1 MIVYLAAAIITI
13 VIVFHILLSLPSD
26 RRDGGG
32 PISIEPRMH
41 EIWLENDLSGRS
53 LASAA
58 AAAAATLSPLSLAI
72 INSALC
78 GRHGRRPSHRTNP
91 PPLSSHPKR
100 NPLTRCLDDAT
111 FVLALCGGAVAAARD
126 GWVDR
131 I

>member
-53 LASAA
+53 LRRQRRRRRRRHCPLF
-58 AAAAATLSPLSLAI
+58 LSPSLILPSVDAVDAAHPTEQI
-72 INSALC
+72 
-78 GRHGRRPSHRTNP
+78 RRLFLLPI
-91 PPLSSHPKR
+91 PKGI
-100 NPLTRCLDDAT
+100 P
-111 FVLALCGGAVAAARD
+111 
-126 GWVDR
+126 
-131 I
+131 